1 MEMIE
6 AKSLFNPAAGF
17 IKRGGFDFTCNP
29 YLGCTFGC
37 TYCYARYLPQN
48 DRPKE
53 DWGRWLIAKKN
64 AVEVAR
70 KQAKKVA
77 GKSLYLS
84 SVTDPYLPIER
95 SLGLTRG
102 ILEEVLPYQPRL
114 VVQTRGPL
122 VVRDIDVL
130 SEFHSIRVNIS
141 IPTDDEAIRQSFEPK
156 APPLEKRWDAIAQLK
171 DAGIPVG
178 LCVTPTLPLKDVDAF
193 IDRLAA
199 FGADV
204 LVVQEFH
211 DSGGGFGADTSET
224 ALQLARERSWGTE
237 QFQRFLTCLR
247 ERATTFEGEAG
258 FFPPPMALA
267 KKSQIIYFNSFK

>member
-224 ALQLARERSWGTE
+224 ALQLRARAFVGNGAIST
-237 QFQRFLTCLR
+237 LLDV
-247 ERATTFEGEAG
+247 
-258 FFPPPMALA
+258 LA
-267 KKSQIIYFNSFK
+267 RTSHHI